1 MIFLKLK
8 IDNFYMFKDT
18 EFDFTYPKKI
28 ANSTIEGEFLTDF
41 PKINYKKVCILMGA
55 NASGKTSLGKTMCF
69 INNYLAG
76 REVKYFSSSIGDKK
90 KSASAE
96 IIYITPQSK
105 EIHKLLIKFDID
117 RLIFEQ
123 HTVCKLKKTSNL
135 KATLLAVENS
145 TPRFTYDENNKHG
158 IENPGFK
165 SVAHSLGQILC
176 EQSSI
181 WCYLFSDSNSNDSH
195 AFIKTY
201 TPNISILEGILKSF
215 DNSISSVNKISES
228 EGDSYIVK
236 FANNDE
242 VIIEDGKILNHKR
255 LSKGTIESIEVA
267 DFLNHII
274 SSDGGTF
281 FLDEKMIYSHSEI
294 EISILNLIIEKL
306 KPNSQF
312 FYTTHNYDILAMN
325 LPSHS
330 YTFMKK
336 NEFVEVLHP
345 EKLGYTKN
353 DRSLLGYVKN
363 NMFGILPDTSKI
375 DNFFSH

>member
-1 MIFLKLK
+1 MK

-76 REVKYFSSSIGDKK
+76 RDVKYFSSSIGDKK

-105 EIHKLLIKFDID
+105 EIHKLLIKFDIN

-165 SVAHSLGQILC
+165 SVAHSLGRILC

-181 WCYLFSDSNSNDSH
+181 WCYLFSDSNSNDPH
-195 AFIKTY
+195 FIKTY

-215 DNSISSVNKISES
+215 DNSILSVSKISES
-228 EGDSYIVK
+228 EGNSYIVK
-236 FANNDE
+236 FANKDE
-242 VIIEDGKILNHKR
+242 VFIKDGVFIKDSEMR
-255 LSKGTIESIEVA
+255 LSRGTIESIEVA
-267 DFLNHII
+267 DFLHHIK
-274 SSDGGTF
+274 SKDDCTF
-281 FLDEKMIYSHSEI
+281 FLDEKMAYSHSEI

-330 YTFMKK
+330 YTFMRK

-363 NMFGILPDTSKI
+363 DVFGTLPDTSKI
-375 DNFFSH
+375 ENFL